1 MLGERSLA
9 THGFVEIDVHAESQ
23 HRFDLVGKL
32 ERVLQLVARADSG
45 RVEEDG
51 CKVLRRFVVWVVFDA
66 RAQFL
71 DERMARVQLQRALL
85 VLVVAVTIVQ
95 LT

>member
-1 MLGERSLA
+1 MV

-23 HRFDLVGKL
+23 HRLDLVGKL

-45 RVEEDG
+45 RVEENG
-51 CKVLRRFVVWVVFDA
+51 RKVLRRFVVRVIFDA

-71 DERMARVQLQRALL
+71 DERMARVQLQRAFL

>member
-1 MLGERSLA
+1 M

-23 HRFDLVGKL
+23 HRLDLVGKL
-32 ERVLQLVARADSG
+32 ERVLQLVARADSS

-51 CKVLRRFVVWVVFDA
+51 RKVLRRFVVWVIFDA